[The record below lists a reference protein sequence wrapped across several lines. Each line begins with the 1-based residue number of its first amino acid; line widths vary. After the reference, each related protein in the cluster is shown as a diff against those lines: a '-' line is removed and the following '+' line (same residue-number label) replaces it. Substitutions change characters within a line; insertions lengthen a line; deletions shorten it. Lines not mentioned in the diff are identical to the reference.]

1 MRQTRGGTNPGH
13 ARSINRRVILE
24 TIRLHGPIS
33 RADIARRT
41 ALSVQTVS
49 IIAEQLTGSGLLL
62 EKGLRKG
69 SRGAPALDLTINP
82 EGGFTFGI
90 SLDHRRLVCVL
101 VDLAG
106 RLQRQIV
113 TEIAGLSPEAVI
125 NLIERA
131 VRSLAKEQGAE
142 PARLWGAG
150 VVMPMLFENERP
162 ISFGPTSMPAW
173 QDYPITERLRDRLG
187 LPVLV
192 ENDATAAAV
201 GEHLYGVGRRLS
213 DFFYVYIGA
222 GVGGGMIL
230 SGHPYR
236 GSAGRA
242 GELGHVVVVP
252 GGRACAC
259 GNRGCL
265 ERYASLSAAQATLEG
280 VPEREAVVDPSVLA
294 RSAHLLGGWLE
305 EAADHCQTAFRIV
318 ANLLDPQ
325 AIVVGGIIPEPLL
338 RGLLERLR
346 DARAGTLGSRPI
358 LQAEVDLETP
368 ALGGAALPLFEGLS
382 PTIALLRVPRN
393 QGTGMT
399 PSAPRAN

>member
-1 MRQTRGGTNPGH
+1 MKPAPKKPIRRASLSCTAAAFWNSSIKLIKQPAERAQGALGMRQAGGGTNPGH

-49 IIAEQLTGSGLLL
+49 IIAEELTASGLLL
-62 EKGLRKG
+62 EKGFRQG
-69 SRGAPALDLTINP
+69 SRGAPAVDLTINP

-106 RLQRQIV
+106 HLQRQTV
-113 TEIAGLSPEAVI
+113 TQIAGLSPDAVI
-125 NLIERA
+125 KRIERA
-131 VRSLAKEQGAE
+131 VRILTKDQKAD
-142 PARLWGAG
+142 PARIWGAG

-173 QDYPITERLRDRLG
+173 QNYPIVESLRDRLG

-222 GVGGGMIL
+222 GI
-230 SGHPYR
+230 
-236 GSAGRA
+236 
-242 GELGHVVVVP
+242 
-252 GGRACAC
+252 
-259 GNRGCL
+259 
-265 ERYASLSAAQATLEG
+265 
-280 VPEREAVVDPSVLA
+280 
-294 RSAHLLGGWLE
+294 
-305 EAADHCQTAFRIV
+305 
-318 ANLLDPQ
+318 
-325 AIVVGGIIPEPLL
+325 
-338 RGLLERLR
+338 
-346 DARAGTLGSRPI
+346 
-358 LQAEVDLETP
+358 
-368 ALGGAALPLFEGLS
+368 GGA
-382 PTIALLRVPRN
+382 
-393 QGTGMT
+393 
-399 PSAPRAN
+399 